1 MKFLK
6 VKTMN
11 ETYFNELFERWV
23 ASDEVDAELIQLIK
37 DTVRFTEETGDDTL
51 RDRAGELLSGVFH
64 LPSTPQEIALVGEA
78 LEGSG
83 TIPPPTP
90 PEDDEAR

>member
-1 MKFLK
+1 
-6 VKTMN
+6 MN
-11 ETYFNELFERWV
+11 ETDFDELFERWQ
-23 ASDEVDAELIQLIK
+23 AADEVDAELIQLIK
-37 DTVRFTEETGDDTL
+37 ETVRFSEETVDDTL
-51 RDRAGELLSGVFH
+51 RDRAGELLSGAFH

>member
-1 MKFLK
+1 
-6 VKTMN
+6 MN

-23 ASDEVDAELIQLIK
+23 AADEVDAELIQLIK

-64 LPSTPQEIALVGEA
+64 LPSTPQEIALVGVA

>member
-1 MKFLK
+1 
-6 VKTMN
+6 MN

>member
-1 MKFLK
+1 
-6 VKTMN
+6 MN
-11 ETYFNELFERWV
+11 ETYFAELFERWQ
-23 ASDEVDAELIQLIK
+23 AAEEVDAELVQLIK
-37 DTVRFTEETGDDTL
+37 DTVRFSAETGDDTL

-64 LPSTPQEIALVGEA
+64 LPSTPQEIALVGDA

>member
-1 MKFLK
+1 
-6 VKTMN
+6 MN
-11 ETYFNELFERWV
+11 QTYFDELFERWQ
-23 ASDEVDAELIQLIK
+23 AADEVDAETLQLIK
-37 DTVRFTEETGDDTL
+37 ETVRFTQETSDDHL
-51 RDRAGELLSGVFH
+51 RGHARQLLSDVYH